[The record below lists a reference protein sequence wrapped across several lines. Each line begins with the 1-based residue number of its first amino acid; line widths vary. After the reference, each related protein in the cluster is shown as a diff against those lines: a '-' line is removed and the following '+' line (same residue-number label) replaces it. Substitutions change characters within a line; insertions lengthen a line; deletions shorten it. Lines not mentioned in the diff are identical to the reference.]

1 MLPCVPYGTLS
12 NPPVVDLDVALV
24 QVELVVLA
32 VVHAPRERVPGV
44 AGHVVRQH
52 EHDVRVWDAQ
62 APHRVVHRQ
71 GVGHVPVVEPE
82 TRRAHLRKA
91 RMYVGRQ
98 AVEGLFVVYAHLVK
112 LEWFF
117 CVVHRQGAGARS
129 GSWTEGETCTPA
141 EKGRA

>member
-82 TRRAHLRKA
+82 ARRAHLRKGVCV
-91 RMYVGRQ
+91 YVGRQ
-98 AVEGLFVVYAHLVK
+98 AVGGLFVVHAQLVN
-112 LEWFF
+112 LE
-117 CVVHRQGAGARS
+117 
-129 GSWTEGETCTPA
+129 
-141 EKGRA
+141 